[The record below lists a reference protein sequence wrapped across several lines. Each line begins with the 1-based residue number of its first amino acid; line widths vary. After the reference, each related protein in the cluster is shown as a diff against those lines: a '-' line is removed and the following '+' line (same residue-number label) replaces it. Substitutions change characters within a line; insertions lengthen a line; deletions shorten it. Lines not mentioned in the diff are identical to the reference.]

1 MQFINS
7 NYLVVTSGDTT
18 WSVPYPSGTQVGDYL
33 ILSVVYS
40 VITLSGRDGFT
51 QLEAIENDSSR
62 AVLLYKIADGI
73 DTDVDLTFSDITNG
87 VAIILAFRDVKEI
100 GNSSA
105 NSQTSPGTTNATVGI
120 TGISEG
126 SSAVAFFIGT
136 DATIGTSHT
145 QPTGYTEVQD
155 RSSNTPLYDRS
166 MSANYK
172 LNASSSESP
181 SATAS
186 NTQDQRIA
194 FLITLINNSSN
205 GSFLGF
211 SF

>member
-1 MQFINS
+1 
-7 NYLVVTSGDTT
+7 
-18 WSVPYPSGTQVGDYL
+18 
-33 ILSVVYS
+33 
-40 VITLSGRDGFT
+40 
-51 QLEAIENDSSR
+51 
-62 AVLLYKIADGI
+62 
-73 DTDVDLTFSDITNG
+73 
-87 VAIILAFRDVKEI
+87 
-100 GNSSA
+100 
-105 NSQTSPGTTNATVGI
+105 
-120 TGISEG
+120 
-126 SSAVAFFIGT
+126 
-136 DATIGTSHT
+136 
-145 QPTGYTEVQD
+145 
-155 RSSNTPLYDRS
+155 